1 MSNNNDLV
9 VRAEKL
15 WGRLTLPEENTFVSS
30 APVIAL
36 EGHNGAGKSTIA
48 GLIRDHFNMKVH
60 VGVPNVFLAGGLKY
74 RMIAETNWQASALY
88 FLSGVMEK
96 IRELRELENNDGF
109 HLIERSL
116 WSTLS
121 AHASEDPI
129 RLAKIVAI
137 LREMGI
143 GLCEPDYT
151 IILNATFDHCYG
163 RIQLKENEEEK
174 KLDALLTHDI
184 YYQKEAVF
192 YRWLGAQRKK
202 RIFQINVTD
211 RESIDVF
218 KEDILPIL
226 GQILSK
232 K

>member
-1 MSNNNDLV
+1 M
-9 VRAEKL
+9 RTERL
-15 WGRLTLPEENTFVSS
+15 WSQLTLPKENAYESPV
-30 APVIAL
+30 PVIAL

-48 GLIRDHFNMKVH
+48 GLISDHFNMKVH
-60 VGVPNVFLAGGLKY
+60 VGVPDLFLAGGLKY

-88 FLSGVMEK
+88 FLSGVIDK
-96 IRELRELENNDGF
+96 IRELRELGNSDAF
-109 HLIERSL
+109 HLIDRSL

-137 LREMGI
+137 LHEIGI

-151 IILNATFDHCYG
+151 IILNATFEHCYK
-163 RIQLKENEEEK
+163 RIQLKINEEEK
-174 KLDALLTHDI
+174 KLDTLLTHSI
-184 YYQKEAVF
+184 YYQKEALF
-192 YRWLGAQRKK
+192 YNWLGKQRNN
-202 RIFQINVTD
+202 RIFQINVTN

-226 GQILSK
+226 GQILSEK
-232 K
+232 